1 LTRIVRIY
9 TPISIGIFLALPHY
23 MKKKTFLWVLVC
35 SLVWGA
41 GFAVA
46 QKTQNAALT
55 EPVVVSPADKAAID
69 AFEKQV
75 KEYIDL
81 RNKVRA
87 NAPKLSKDSTPEQLN
102 AYRTALEL
110 SLRNARPNAKRGE
123 FFLPAT
129 ADFIRRTLKTEFQGK
144 DRQQLRETVFE
155 TETTGVVLRVNYP
168 YAQAAELSEM
178 PATLLTKLPQ
188 LPKELRYRFV
198 GRNMLL
204 VDRESNVIVDFM
216 PDALP

>member
-1 LTRIVRIY
+1 
-9 TPISIGIFLALPHY
+9 
-23 MKKKTFLWVLVC
+23 MKKKTFLWVLVW

-41 GFAVA
+41 SLAVA
-46 QKTQNAALT
+46 QKTQNAALA

-75 KEYIDL
+75 KDYIEL

-87 NAPKLSKDSTPEQLN
+87 NAPKLSKDSTPEQIHT
-102 AYRTALEL
+102 YRTTLES
-110 SLRNARPNAKRGE
+110 SLRSARPNAKRGE

-129 ADFIRRTLKTEFQGK
+129 ADYIRRTLKTQFQGK
-144 DRQQLRETVFE
+144 DRQELREKIFE
-155 TETTGVVLRVNYP
+155 TETQGVVLRVNYP
-168 YAQAAELSEM
+168 YAQTAEFSEM

-204 VDRESNVIVDFM
+204 VDRESDVIIDFM

>member
-1 LTRIVRIY
+1 
-9 TPISIGIFLALPHY
+9 
-23 MKKKTFLWVLVC
+23 MKKQRYVCLWLLV
-35 SLVWGA
+35 SSVVWGA
-41 GFAVA
+41 AVAFA
-46 QKTQNAALT
+46 QKTQNAALA
-55 EPVVVSPADKAAID
+55 EPVVVSPADKAAIE

-75 KEYIDL
+75 KEYIEL

-87 NAPKLSKDSTPEQLN
+87 NAPKLSKDSTPEQIQ

-129 ADFIRRTLKTEFQGK
+129 ADYIRRTLKTEFRGQE
-144 DRQQLRETVFE
+144 RQELREKIFE
-155 TETTGVVLRVNYP
+155 METKSVVMRVNDPYP
-168 YAQAAELSEM
+168 HSAEFSEM
-178 PATLLTKLPQ
+178 PAVLLTKLPQ

-204 VDRESNVIVDFM
+204 VDRESDVIIDFM

>member
-1 LTRIVRIY
+1 MMKKRYSFIWLLV
-9 TPISIGIFLALPHY
+9 LALI
-23 MKKKTFLWVLVC
+23 L
-35 SLVWGA
+35 A
-41 GFAVA
+41 GVAVG
-46 QKTQNAALT
+46 QKTQNAALA
-55 EPVVVSPADKAAID
+55 EPAVVSPADKAAIES
-69 AFEKQV
+69 FQKQV
-75 KEYIDL
+75 KEYIAL
-81 RNKVRA
+81 RNKARE
-87 NAPKLSKDSTPEQLN
+87 NAPKLSKDSTPEQIQ

-129 ADFIRRTLKTEFQGK
+129 ADYIRRTLKTEFQGK
-144 DRQQLRETVFE
+144 DRKELRENIFE
-155 TETTGVVLRVNYP
+155 TETQGVVLRVNYP
-168 YAQAAELSEM
+168 YAQTAELSEM

-204 VDRESNVIVDFM
+204 VDRESDLIIDFM

>member
-1 LTRIVRIY
+1 
-9 TPISIGIFLALPHY
+9 
-23 MKKKTFLWVLVC
+23 MKKKRYIIIGLLVFLLILASSV
-35 SLVWGA
+35 
-41 GFAVA
+41 AVG
-46 QKTQNAALT
+46 QKTQNAALA
-55 EPVVVSPADKAAID
+55 EPVVVSPADKAAVET
-69 AFEKQV
+69 FEKQV
-75 KEYIDL
+75 KGYIAL
-81 RNKVRA
+81 RNKVRE
-87 NAPKLSKDSTPEQLN
+87 NAPKLSKDSTPEQIQ

-144 DRQQLRETVFE
+144 DRKELREQIFE
-155 TETTGVVLRVNYP
+155 TETQGVVLRVNYP
-168 YAQAAELSEM
+168 YAQTAELSEM
-178 PATLLTKLPQ
+178 PATLLAKLPQ

-204 VDRESNVIVDFM
+204 VDRESDVILDVM

>member
-1 LTRIVRIY
+1 MR
-9 TPISIGIFLALPHY
+9 
-23 MKKKTFLWVLVC
+23 KKKRYIFIWLLVC
-35 SLVWGA
+35 LLILASGV
-41 GFAVA
+41 AVG
-46 QKTQNAALT
+46 QKTQNAALA

-69 AFEKQV
+69 VFEKQV
-75 KEYIDL
+75 KEYIEL

-87 NAPKLSKDSTPEQLN
+87 NAPKLSKDSTPEQIH
-102 AYRTALEL
+102 AYRTALEN
-110 SLRNARPNAKRGE
+110 SLRSARPNAKRGE

-144 DRQQLRETVFE
+144 DRRELREQIFE
-155 TETTGVVLRVNYP
+155 TETQGVVLRVNYP
-168 YAQAAELSEM
+168 YAQSAEFSEM
-178 PATLLTKLPQ
+178 PATLLAKLPR

-204 VDRESNVIVDFM
+204 VDRESDVIVDFM

>member
-1 LTRIVRIY
+1 
-9 TPISIGIFLALPHY
+9 
-23 MKKKTFLWVLVC
+23 MKKKTYIIIGLLVFLLILASGVTV
-35 SLVWGA
+35 G
-41 GFAVA
+41 
-46 QKTQNAALT
+46 QKTQNAALA
-55 EPVVVSPADKAAID
+55 EPVVVSPADKAAIE

-75 KEYIDL
+75 KDYIEL

-87 NAPKLSKDSTPEQLN
+87 NAPKLSKDSTPEQIH

-144 DRQQLRETVFE
+144 DRQELREQIFE
-155 TETTGVVLRVNYP
+155 TETQGVVLRVNYP
-168 YAQAAELSEM
+168 YAQTAELSEM

-204 VDRESNVIVDFM
+204 VDRESDVIIDIM

>member
-1 LTRIVRIY
+1 
-9 TPISIGIFLALPHY
+9 
-23 MKKKTFLWVLVC
+23 MKKQRYFCLWLLVS

-41 GFAVA
+41 AVA
-46 QKTQNAALT
+46 LGQKTQNAALA
-55 EPVVVSPADKAAID
+55 EPVVVSPADKAAIE

-75 KEYIDL
+75 KAYIEL

-87 NAPKLSKDSTPEQLN
+87 NAPKLSKDSTPEQIQ

-129 ADFIRRTLKTEFQGK
+129 ADFIRRTLKTEFQGQE
-144 DRQQLRETVFE
+144 RQELREKIFE
-155 TETTGVVLRVNYP
+155 METKSVVMRVNYP
-168 YAQAAELSEM
+168 YPHSAEFSEM
-178 PATLLTKLPQ
+178 PAVLLAKLPQ

-198 GRNMLL
+198 GRSMLL
-204 VDRESNVIVDFM
+204 VDRESDVIIDFM